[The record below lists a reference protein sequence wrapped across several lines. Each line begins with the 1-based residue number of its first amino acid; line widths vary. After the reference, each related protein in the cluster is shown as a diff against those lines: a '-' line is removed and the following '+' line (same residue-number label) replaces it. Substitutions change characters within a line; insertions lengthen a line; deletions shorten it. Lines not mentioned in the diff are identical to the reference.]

1 MLTTQRVVELC
12 KQHGLYRT
20 PELNDKLY
28 LHYQGF
34 KALDGQVLGQY
45 TALKCLWLQGNGISK
60 IQGLENLTSL
70 RTLCLHEN
78 VIEVIEGLET
88 LTMLNSLSLQKNFVT
103 RIANL
108 ERLTSLQTLNLGHNS
123 LGPDASAI
131 EHVLAVPT
139 LETLDVQANKLEDVG
154 VLHVVRAMPNLK
166 VLYLM
171 GNPVVKALRHYRK
184 RIIGSCV
191 ELRYLDD
198 RPVFEEE
205 KRRVTAWH
213 DVFTSTNGDVDAAT
227 TAERAELQTIR
238 DEKRQQEERRLAD
251 FDSLIQQAKMLPP
264 PPPRRCF
271 VNVDE
276 LD

>member
-1 MLTTQRVVELC
+1 MLTSKRVKELC
-12 KQHGLYRT
+12 KEHGLYRT

-45 TALKCLWLQGNGISK
+45 TGLKCLWLQGNGISK
-60 IQGLENLTSL
+60 IEGLEKLANL

-78 VIEVIEGLET
+78 IIEVIEGIEDLV
-88 LTMLNSLSLQKNFVT
+88 LLNSLSLQKNFIT
-103 RIANL
+103 RIENLPSNL
-108 ERLTSLQTLNLGHNS
+108 ETLNLGHNS

-131 EHVLAVPT
+131 EAVLAVPT
-139 LETLDVQANKLEDVG
+139 LETLDVQANKLEDVA
-154 VLHVVRAMPNLK
+154 VLEVVRKMPRLK

-184 RIIGSCV
+184 RIIGTCV
-191 ELRYLDD
+191 DLRYLDD
-198 RPVFEEE
+198 RPVFEDER
-205 KRRVTAWH
+205 RRVTAWH
-213 DVFTSTNGDVDAAT
+213 DVFVRDGNVDAAT
-227 TAERAELQTIR
+227 TAERVELDKIR
-238 DEKRQQEERRLAD
+238 DEKRQHEERRLAD
-251 FDSLIQQAKMLPP
+251 FDALIQKAKMTALPP
-264 PPPRRCF
+264 PPPTSRF